1 MRATAL
7 SLTWAVPLALAAALG
22 GCSTGPAAPTVETGT
37 MVVRPADSWPYG
49 ATPRYALAE
58 QFQYAGNSA
67 AGWLEPVQQAV
78 SRELDGKGWQA
89 VPLDEADLWVAI
101 GVAGSQDISDGEIFS
116 RLGMSPG
123 LQADAGTRKG
133 TLAVV
138 LLDRKTQQRVWS
150 SAIQLASDV
159 PIDDESRRQLS
170 QQLADQLLDKLPH
183 QTP

>member
-1 MRATAL
+1 MRYAL
-7 SLTWAVPLALAAALG
+7 LSFTLAVTSLLG
-22 GCSTGPAAPTVETGT
+22 GCSTGPAAPTVEAGT
-37 MVVRPADSWPYG
+37 MVVRPADNWPYG

-78 SRELDGKGWQA
+78 SRELDGKGWQVA
-89 VPLDEADLWVAI
+89 PLAEADLWVAI

-123 LQADAGTRKG
+123 LQAETGTRKG

-138 LLDRKTQQRVWS
+138 LLAPKTQQRIWS
-150 SAIQLASDV
+150 SAIQLASDA

-170 QQLADQLLDKLPH
+170 QQLAGKLLGSLPA
-183 QTP
+183 Q

>member
-1 MRATAL
+1 MRAVL
-7 SLTWAVPLALAAALG
+7 FSLTLAALLG

-37 MVVRPADSWPYG
+37 MVVRPADSWRYG

-78 SRELDGKGWQA
+78 SSDLNAKGWQS
-89 VPLDEADLWVAI
+89 VPLDEADVWVAI

-116 RLGMSPG
+116 RLGMTPG
-123 LQADAGTRKG
+123 LQARSDARKG
-133 TLAVV
+133 TLAIL
-138 LLDRKTQQRVWS
+138 LLDRQTQQTVWS

-159 PIDDESRRQLS
+159 PVDDATRRQLS
-170 QQLADQLLDKLPH
+170 QLLADKLLGALPAR
-183 QTP
+183 